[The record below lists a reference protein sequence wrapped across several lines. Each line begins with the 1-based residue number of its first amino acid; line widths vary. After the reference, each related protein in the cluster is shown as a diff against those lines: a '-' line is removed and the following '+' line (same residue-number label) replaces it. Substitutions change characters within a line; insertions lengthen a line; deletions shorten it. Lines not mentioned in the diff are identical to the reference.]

1 MNLAN
6 KLTLARV
13 ALIPVFLI
21 ILYWGFPLSNWVAVA
36 VFIIASLTD
45 FLDGRVAR
53 SRNLITT
60 FGKFMDP
67 LADKMLVVAA
77 MCWLVD
83 AGRMFGWTLVVVLM
97 REFAVSGLRL
107 VAVERGRVI
116 AAAWSGKIKTAVT
129 MVCLGFMIAFDV
141 PWLNIVCQILIL
153 GTTLYSGVE
162 YFVKNIDVMKG

>member
-13 ALIPVFLI
+13 ALIPVFLAV
-21 ILYWGFPLSNWVAVA
+21 LYWGFPYSNWAAVGI
-36 VFIIASLTD
+36 FIIAALTD
-45 FLDGRVAR
+45 FFDGRIAR
-53 SRNLITT
+53 SRNLITA

-83 AGRMFGWTLVVVLM
+83 AEQMPGWMLVVVLM

-129 MVCLGFMIAFDV
+129 MVCLCFMIALGI
-141 PWLNIVCQILIL
+141 PWLDLVCQILIL
-153 GTTLYSGVE
+153 ATTVYSGVE
-162 YFVKNIDVMKG
+162 YFVKNIDVMK

>member
-6 KLTLARV
+6 KLTLTRV

-21 ILYWGFPLSNWVAVA
+21 VLYWGFPMSNWVAVA
-36 VFIIASLTD
+36 VFILASLTD
-45 FLDGRVAR
+45 FLDGYIAR
-53 SRNLITT
+53 SRNLVTA

-67 LADKMLVVAA
+67 LADKMLVMAA
-77 MCWLVD
+77 MCWLVQTLQM
-83 AGRMFGWTLVVVLM
+83 AAWVLVVVLM

-129 MVCLGFMIAFDV
+129 MVCLCFMIALGIE
-141 PWLNIVCQILIL
+141 WLDLVCQGLIL
-153 GTTLYSGVE
+153 VTTVYSGVE
-162 YFVKNIDVMKG
+162 YFVKNIDVMK